1 MFKNRKTKV
10 LLIILLALI
19 ISAGIIIWPGRLYK
33 FIQDRWGQKESTQ
46 TLQEQASSKIADDKY
61 SEAKPILEEII
72 KQDPENAKAWTDLG
86 MCYFYLKD
94 PQKAQ
99 EAFSAAVKYDPN
111 SSSLYNLLGNAQRD
125 TADLEGAKASYQKS
139 IDLNK
144 SQFNAYI
151 NLSSLLYNQAKY
163 DEAISVLIEG
173 KTEIPKYMEIRYM
186 LASFYKNLGQTAN
199 YNKEI
204 KEILAI
210 NPNDKWALSNKWE
223 IG

>member
-1 MFKNRKTKV
+1 MKKSTKI
-10 LLIILLALI
+10 LLIILLSLI
-19 ISAGIIIWPGRLYK
+19 ILFGIIIWPGKLYK
-33 FIQDRWGQKESTQ
+33 KIQDKWGQKETTQ
-46 TLQEQASSKIADDKY
+46 TLQEQASSKLADDKY

-72 KQDPENAKAWTDLG
+72 KKDPENAKAWTDLG

-94 PQKAQ
+94 PEKAK

-125 TADLEGAKASYQKS
+125 TADIEGAKISYQKS

-144 SQFNAYI
+144 SQFNSYI
-151 NLSSLLYNQAKY
+151 NLASLLYNQAKY

-173 KTEIPKYMEIRYM
+173 KTNIPKYMEIRYM
-186 LASFYKNLGQTAN
+186 LASFYKNLNQTAN
-199 YNKEI
+199 YNREI

-210 NPNDKWALSNKWE
+210 NPNDKWVNANK
-223 IG
+223 